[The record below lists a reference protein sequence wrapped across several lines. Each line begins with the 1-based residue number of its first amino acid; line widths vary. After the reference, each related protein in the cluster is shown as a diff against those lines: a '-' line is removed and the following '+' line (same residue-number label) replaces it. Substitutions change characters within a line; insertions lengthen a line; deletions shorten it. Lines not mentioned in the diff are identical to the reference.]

1 MSGNQQQQQQQ
12 QQQLQQAQ
20 QKSLT
25 NTAATSATTNGASTL
40 NNNLIKINSV
50 DKIIGKAQAAAQAIN
65 KHQQQQQHIHQ
76 RRSLLPGTTTTSAAA
91 APTPHQQHSTQQQSG
106 TPTPAAQS
114 PAQKQQQ
121 QQSHQ
126 LQTVAT
132 IHQQHS
138 TQQQQHHHQALTSR
152 LPIQQQ
158 SAKELPNLASQQQQ
172 QQQPPQQRRSFYQLQ
187 QQQQTL
193 RSPQLKTPAPAH
205 SIPPRYQPPP
215 QPGTGILKPHLPIKY
230 PPDIPQLSSIYI
242 PDSIKQQQH
251 SRYLQH
257 QTGAKGG
264 QGQAQ
269 DMLKFVRKPDQE
281 HPSPNASVT
290 SSGTGI
296 PSTNGGGRLTAEQNR
311 QLQSLVNELRALK
324 EQNQRLLDDNQE
336 LRDLCCFLDDDR
348 QKGRKLAREW
358 QRFGRYT
365 ASVMRQEVAAYQNK
379 LRQLDDKQQELITDN
394 LELKELCLYLD
405 EERAHVAA
413 NALCAGCGA
422 ATRNALRDDG
432 DGSSSSTNADET
444 ITALRN
450 YAEQRQLPQDLRHAH
465 TLNDQ
470 TLQYVRSLER
480 RIQQLEE
487 ERTTPTAHL
496 QTTTATTTPTP
507 QNTPTPMGTSAATP
521 TPTAPAKS
529 APSPHHHQQQPQ
541 HQHPQQTQQQQ
552 QDIVAAAAAAAAA
565 IQLPEPIAGR
575 PEAVVRAL
583 QVLEVREQLERDRLG
598 NLAGS
603 ALDQMDD
610 GEKALVRE
618 MCNVVW
624 RKLEGSPHGPAALE
638 PL

>member
-12 QQQLQQAQ
+12 Q
-20 QKSLT
+20 KSLT
-25 NTAATSATTNGASTL
+25 NNAAAAATNEATTLGH
-40 NNNLIKINSV
+40 NLIKINSV
-50 DKIIGKAQAAAQAIN
+50 DKIVGKSQAATQAIN
-65 KHQQQQQHIHQ
+65 KLQQQQQHQQQQIHQ
-76 RRSLLPGTTTTSAAA
+76 RRSLLPATGGATN
-91 APTPHQQHSTQQQSG
+91 PHQPHSSQQQSG
-106 TPTPAAQS
+106 TPTPTAQSAAQK
-114 PAQKQQQ
+114 QQQQQ

-132 IHQQHS
+132 IHQPHS
-138 TQQQQHHHQALTSR
+138 TQQQALTSR

-158 SAKELPNLASQQQQ
+158 SAKELPNLAG
-172 QQQPPQQRRSFYQLQ
+172 QQRRSFHYQLQ
-187 QQQQTL
+187 NQQQSL
-193 RSPQLKTPAPAH
+193 RSPQLKAPAPAH

-215 QPGTGILKPHLPIKY
+215 QPATGILKPHLPLKY

-242 PDSIKQQQH
+242 PDSIKQQQQQQQQQQ
-251 SRYLQH
+251 SRYLPAH
-257 QTGAKGG
+257 QPGAK
-264 QGQAQ
+264 

-296 PSTNGGGRLTAEQNR
+296 PTANGGGRLTAEQNR

-496 QTTTATTTPTP
+496 QQPTTPTP
-507 QNTPTPMGTSAATP
+507 QATP
-521 TPTAPAKS
+521 TPTATSAATPAKS
-529 APSPHHHQQQPQ
+529 AASPHQQQQQQQQQQ
-541 HQHPQQTQQQQ
+541 HQQQQ

>member
-12 QQQLQQAQ
+12 LQQQLQQQ

-25 NTAATSATTNGASTL
+25 NNTTAATTNGATTL
-40 NNNLIKINSV
+40 GHNLIKINSV
-50 DKIIGKAQAAAQAIN
+50 DKIIGKAQAATQAIN
-65 KHQQQQQHIHQ
+65 KLQQQQHQQQQQ
-76 RRSLLPGTTTTSAAA
+76 RRSLLPATGGAAA
-91 APTPHQQHSTQQQSG
+91 NPHQQLSNSAQQQSG

-121 QQSHQ
+121 QQQQSHQ

-132 IHQQHS
+132 IHQPHS
-138 TQQQQHHHQALTSR
+138 TQQQHQQALTSR

-158 SAKELPNLASQQQQ
+158 SAKELPNLAA
-172 QQQPPQQRRSFYQLQ
+172 QQPSQQRRSFHYQLQHQ
-187 QQQQTL
+187 QQQQHQQQSL
-193 RSPQLKTPAPAH
+193 RSPQLKAPAPAH

-215 QPGTGILKPHLPIKY
+215 QPATGILKPPHLPLKY

-242 PDSIKQQQH
+242 PDSIKQQQQQQQ

-257 QTGAKGG
+257 QSGGGGGAK
-264 QGQAQ
+264 

-296 PSTNGGGRLTAEQNR
+296 PTVNGGGGRLTAEQNR

-496 QTTTATTTPTP
+496 QQPTTPTP
-507 QNTPTPMGTSAATP
+507 QATP
-521 TPTAPAKS
+521 TPTSASVTPAS
-529 APSPHHHQQQPQ
+529 AKAATSPHQQQ
-541 HQHPQQTQQQQ
+541 HQQSQQSQQQQ
-552 QDIVAAAAAAAAA
+552 QEIVAAAAAAAAA